1 MSNKNTNQAENSV
14 PQPVFRRLRGYA
26 FDPSLSLQ
34 LDTALVNEAVFKVCW
49 EKNLQAGPIGE
60 YLEIVDYDPASKS
73 FYAPVDLNNSHI
85 LAQDGLSP
93 SEGNPQF

>member
-1 MSNKNTNQAENSV
+1 MPNTNTNPSENSV

-60 YLEIVDYDPASKS
+60 YLEIS
-73 FYAPVDLNNSHI
+73 
-85 LAQDGLSP
+85 LSQVCGQTTNDKLLLP
-93 SEGNPQF
+93 